1 MAERHRTAGAGDR
14 AAAILA
20 QLDQRSRAL
29 DDPDLT
35 RPDAVN
41 PRLRRP
47 SRNRP
52 LVSVIIPVHNAAR
65 FIRDC
70 LDSVFAQAGPFALDV
85 IVVDDGSTDDSLAE
99 LRGYAGVRCIEQPNR
114 GPAAAR
120 NAALRLAQGDYLAF
134 LDSDDRWPVGKLAA
148 QIHLLESYP
157 DLGLVFGDCLQFDSQ
172 GAFDQTLFESAGY
185 DLGFWGAPVAVE
197 QPYAKLIKDNF
208 ITTGSVV
215 MRRAC
220 LEAVGDFDETL
231 KLVEDL
237 EYWLRVAQTCPIGRL
252 DTVCLL
258 RRRHADNASGD
269 QIAMSLAYLNVL
281 DRQQCHPDIARIH
294 GAALNACRR
303 REYQALGHLHAKA
316 GAHREAAGAYLH
328 SLRSRFSLRTGYY
341 LATAVMG
348 IIARYW
354 RSHSVHR

>member
-1 MAERHRTAGAGDR
+1 MRR
-14 AAAILA
+14 AIPIEAKPHAH
-20 QLDQRSRAL
+20 
-29 DDPDLT
+29 P
-35 RPDAVN
+35 
-41 PRLRRP
+41 P

-52 LVSVIIPVHNAAR
+52 LVSVIIPVYNAAR

-70 LDSVFAQAGPFALDV
+70 LDSVLAQSGPFALDV

-99 LRGYAGVRCIEQPNR
+99 LRGYAGVRCIEQPNH

-134 LDSDDRWPVGKLAA
+134 LDSDDQWPVGKLAA

-157 DLGLVFGDCLQFDSQ
+157 ELGLVFGDCRQFDSHS
-172 GAFDQTLFESAGY
+172 AFDQTLFESAGY
-185 DLGFWGAPVAVE
+185 DLGFWGAPVHVE
-197 QPYAKLIKDNF
+197 QPYAKLIEDNF

-237 EYWLRVAQTCPIGRL
+237 EYWLRVAQACPIGRL

-258 RRRHADNASGD
+258 RRRHADNTSGD

-281 DRQQCHPDIARIH
+281 DRQQLRHPDIARLH
-294 GAALNACRR
+294 GADLNACRR
-303 REYQALGHLHAKA
+303 REYQALGHLYAKE

-328 SLRSRFSLRTGYY
+328 ALRGRISLRTSYY

-348 IIARYW
+348 IVGGFW
-354 RSHSVHR
+354 RRRSVNR